1 MKIWISGILFS
12 TLVCTKASIHHPVT
26 GEGFIS
32 RLVNEAAGSH
42 SPGPL
47 PSKQNVQTQSKHLLC
62 QERIYSRTD
71 KPLRISRIEFED
83 FQRAGK
89 SKRKF
94 EGVFSTQIEGAQAM
108 NRNPW
113 AQAEFNWD
121 FDNFGSTS
129 YHLGRPSESDNSLVW
144 NAQHQNSPGRH
155 KRLCSTNYPSS
166 FRSEF
171 DDLDDL
177 GSFSKNSDYWNA
189 FIEKLR
195 PEATHDLNEV
205 HKNDDAGKNLPTLP
219 LQDPTSLLSLET
231 KNKKHTTFSTYN
243 SQSHLAKLKAHNE
256 ADQSSSIDE
265 NRMKNHLDN
274 LFKTKKKKKH
284 FMTNKTL
291 GVNGAT
297 NLLPASKL
305 DRGVYSIK
313 KNVEGSRAYERYHL
327 IRCLAEFQQ
336 IKVEEDELYG
346 GKGNIIAVDEVTMI
360 GLKSFIRG
368 LMKYASSFLP
378 SKNHTKYNKAKFKK
392 YFEEQEFFNEIF
404 ANSFSRFLSH
414 NEQPL
419 DKSLLDELKLT
430 IERKKDDGFK
440 SSIMD
445 YLYILEYMTKKNEM
459 DYLLIKES
467 QFHDL
472 KTQENYASETIKVFD
487 RLDWKK
493 IFTADIY
500 VNEVEMM
507 KLILKTKSIPS
518 WAGKYTMYTRS
529 ILIIRN
535 LFIAYSTLVN
545 KIFCEG
551 IVDLKENFLKRQTE
565 AIQFFDSIWSLFK
578 TKKFG
583 LLTIEDEDL
592 PISNSL
598 KNEFL
603 NSFICKYTKNH
614 FQIKIN
620 TCNKNRN
627 ETLWK
632 IMHLWI
638 FNSRYNLHKLL
649 NNQNKK
655 PYFNF
660 KCFLQSMFVCII
672 KCLE

>member
-1 MKIWISGILFS
+1 
-12 TLVCTKASIHHPVT
+12 
-26 GEGFIS
+26 
-32 RLVNEAAGSH
+32 
-42 SPGPL
+42 
-47 PSKQNVQTQSKHLLC
+47 
-62 QERIYSRTD
+62 
-71 KPLRISRIEFED
+71 
-83 FQRAGK
+83 
-89 SKRKF
+89 
-94 EGVFSTQIEGAQAM
+94 
-108 NRNPW
+108 
-113 AQAEFNWD
+113 
-121 FDNFGSTS
+121 
-129 YHLGRPSESDNSLVW
+129 
-144 NAQHQNSPGRH
+144 
-155 KRLCSTNYPSS
+155 
-166 FRSEF
+166 
-171 DDLDDL
+171 
-177 GSFSKNSDYWNA
+177 
-189 FIEKLR
+189 
-195 PEATHDLNEV
+195 
-205 HKNDDAGKNLPTLP
+205 
-219 LQDPTSLLSLET
+219 
-231 KNKKHTTFSTYN
+231 
-243 SQSHLAKLKAHNE
+243 
-256 ADQSSSIDE
+256 
-265 NRMKNHLDN
+265 MKNHLDN

-313 KNVEGSRAYERYHL
+313 KNVGLQSFQQPENLIALGLFGSQKRNEKMNEERSFSENQTKFLEIPGVTSAITFSTVENGVLSKIKKKHTEGSRAYERYHL

-467 QFHDL
+467 QFHGFFSKPAPSFFKLKKTYHFTKKIDL

-672 KCLE
+672 KCL